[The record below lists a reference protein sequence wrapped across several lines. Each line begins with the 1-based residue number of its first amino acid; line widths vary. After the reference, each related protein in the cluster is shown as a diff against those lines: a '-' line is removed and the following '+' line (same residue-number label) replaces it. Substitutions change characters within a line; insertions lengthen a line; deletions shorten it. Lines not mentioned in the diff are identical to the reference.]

1 MQPHTA
7 LLGTAIGVAVSA
19 SPDGLPAGRVALLF
33 HRKITNRMTTAL
45 QEKPQTLPTLFSEL
59 PLSDTMHRAL
69 NAMKFSTMTPIQA
82 QAIAPALEGAD
93 ILGQAQTGTG
103 KTAAFAIPVIE
114 RINPLSRHTQAIVL
128 CPTRELALQVTETFR
143 QLVAYKHETHQ
154 RGIIVTA
161 VYGGQPIMKQ
171 AKLLKRNPHIIVGTP
186 GRVMDFMRR
195 GNLNLATVSMAV
207 LDEADEMLNMGFHK
221 DIETILSDVPAAQRQ
236 TLLFSAT
243 MPPAILKL
251 TRQFQQNVV
260 HVKVAQHDQPVAN
273 IEQTY
278 LEMPRKVKRVALKR
292 LVDQH
297 RFRLSL
303 VFCNTKWQVDSLVE
317 DMRQEGFS
325 ADGLHGGMSQS
336 QRDRIMKRFRQGE
349 TSMLIATDVAARG
362 IDVNNIEAVFN
373 YDVPREPEFY
383 IHRIGRTGRAGKAGR
398 AFMFVEKSDY
408 AQLKRIRLSP
418 TVKLTRE
425 DMPM

>member
-1 MQPHTA
+1 
-7 LLGTAIGVAVSA
+7 
-19 SPDGLPAGRVALLF
+19 
-33 HRKITNRMTTAL
+33 
-45 QEKPQTLPTLFSEL
+45 
-59 PLSDTMHRAL
+59 MHRAL

-161 VYGGQPIMKQ
+161 VYGGQPIIKQ

-195 GNLNLATVSMAV
+195 GTLNLATVSMAV

-251 TRQFQQNVV
+251 TRQFQNNAV

-292 LVDQH
+292 LIDQH

-317 DMRQEGFS
+317 DMRQEGFA

-349 TSMLIATDVAARG
+349 TSMLVATDVAARG
-362 IDVNNIEAVFN
+362 IDVNDIEAVFN

-425 DMPM
+425 DLPM